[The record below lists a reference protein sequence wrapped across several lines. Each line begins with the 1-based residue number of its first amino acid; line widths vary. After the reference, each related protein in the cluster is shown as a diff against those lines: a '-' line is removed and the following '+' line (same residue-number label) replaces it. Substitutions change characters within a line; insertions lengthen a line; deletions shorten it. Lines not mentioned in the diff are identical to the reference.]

1 MVTTNSP
8 DNYFSDARRNRLD
21 ITDSY
26 LALGDIPDLVG
37 VSVENEDQIIQGIR
51 RLLIEK
57 GGGLAR
63 ISDLAEGSHGEARAL
78 YHGDKIVAVDGTD
91 AISPLRFVSDTI
103 YAVGVI
109 AVTPRSHHE
118 PRALVTRTR
127 ASSFVSHQDLSQTW
141 EESILSWGEY
151 LRGAREHEMSWVNTF
166 REYEERGF
174 VDEWLQADPERIA
187 LIDGPILTQN
197 LLSQMTSRGLLE
209 NLIVSKRTIG
219 FIKNLSANPLL
230 VAIGCALRSG
240 EAYVLSQWSNL
251 LSDRFRNGQGAIS
264 SWIEAEAGDVVRAV
278 YKVNRKA
285 YCVECLKA
293 QLPLAFAILEHDPG
307 GSADHDI
314 PMLLQIADA
323 HVRSQFN
330 GASAREQAFAR
341 YSLRDPDRFLELTN
355 ERSLR

>member
-1 MVTTNSP
+1 MVTTDSP
-8 DNYFSDARRNRLD
+8 DNYFSDAHKNRLD

-37 VSVENEDQIIQGIR
+37 VSVENEEEIIQGIR

-57 GGGLAR
+57 GGGVSR
-63 ISDLAEGSHGEARAL
+63 ISDLAEDSLDEAKAL
-78 YHGDKIVAVDGTD
+78 YHGDRIVAVDGTD

-103 YAVGVI
+103 YATGVI

-127 ASSFVSHQDLSQTW
+127 ASSYASRQDLSQTW
-141 EESILSWGEY
+141 EQSILSWGEY

-166 REYEERGF
+166 REYEEREF
-174 VDEWLQADPERIA
+174 ANEWLQADPGRIA

-197 LLSQMTSRGLLE
+197 LLSQLTSRGLLE
-209 NLIVSKRTIG
+209 RLIATKRAIG

-230 VAIGCALRSG
+230 VAIGCALKPG
-240 EAYVLSQWSNL
+240 ETFVLSQWSNL

-264 SWIEAEAGDVVRAV
+264 SWIEAEAGELVRAV
-278 YKVNRKA
+278 YKLNRKA
-285 YCVECLKA
+285 YCVECLRT
-293 QLPLAFAILEHDPG
+293 QVPLAFAILKQDPG

-314 PMLLQIADA
+314 PMLYHFILMRPYSVLEGFALS
-323 HVRSQFN
+323 VRSN
-330 GASAREQAFAR
+330 PR
-341 YSLRDPDRFLELTN
+341 P
-355 ERSLR
+355 